1 MPPKEKS
8 DGSTTDDSLDKFEA
22 FNFLPIV
29 RELLKRIASA
39 DTHEKDI
46 EAIVYFFSNIR
57 LLNFLIK

>member
-8 DGSTTDDSLDKFEA
+8 DDGVSNDSLDKFEA

-46 EAIVYFFSNIR
+46 EAIVYFFSNTR
-57 LLNFLIK
+57 LLNFQIK